1 MCLTCA
7 FGQMSKKDKKE
18 LFKYS
23 KHKTYLHTQDNRCI
37 QLSEVQIDEIIE
49 HALYV
54 MATGVDLSC
63 DILSCDIWA
72 IQWDND
78 YKVKT
83 INLAD
88 LKVT

>member
-63 DILSCDIWA
+63 DIQA